1 MTHHEHPHAAL
12 VRRGYEA
19 FGTGDMETLAD
30 MMTGDC
36 TQHVPGESQIS
47 GHYKGRD
54 NILGGYYRKLGELT
68 GGTMR
73 VELKGVYVDGRG
85 HVITTHRFF
94 AERGNV
100 GIEMDG
106 GLFFTLVGDKVSD
119 IDECVT
125 DIVETDS
132 FWGQAAAG

>member
-1 MTHHEHPHAAL
+1 MTHHEHPDAAL

-19 FGTGDMETLAD
+19 FTHGDMATLES

-54 NILGGYYRKLGELT
+54 NVIGGYYRKLGELS
-68 GGTMR
+68 GGTIR
-73 VELKGVYVDGRG
+73 VALKGVYVDGRG
-85 HVITTHRFF
+85 HVITTHRFH
-94 AERGNV
+94 ADRGDR

-106 GLFFTLVGDKVSD
+106 GLFFTLVGGKISD
-119 IDECVT
+119 IDECVA
-125 DIVETDS
+125 DIVEADS
-132 FWGQAAAG
+132 FWGTG